1 MSSDTPCNALGTV
14 PPTLWLVLAVALA
27 VAAKRY
33 LRKTVVLL
41 DWDLTLDCISTPGD
55 KRVTKEL
62 RRAVRQKIGM
72 SDAQEMEYMASLFQF
87 LNRVLVAG
95 LQQNIT
101 FVITTRN
108 DAENVKWMLKN
119 VVKLDPSKFI
129 VLSDKEKEYDNKV
142 ELIQEHF
149 GIGNMTGVCVLVDD
163 SNSEH
168 EAAAEYATENCPD
181 MTLRHVRVA
190 RPKRGAAYERQYGM
204 MNQHG
209 VLKELES
216 AISPLN
222 LS

>member
-1 MSSDTPCNALGTV
+1 M
-14 PPTLWLVLAVALA
+14 LWLVLAVALA

-33 LRKTVVLL
+33 LRKRVVLL

-129 VLSDKEKEYDNKV
+129 VLSDKAKEYDNKV

-149 GIGNMTGVCVLVDD
+149 GIGDMTGVCVLVDD

-168 EAAAEYATENCPD
+168 EAAAEYAAEHCPD